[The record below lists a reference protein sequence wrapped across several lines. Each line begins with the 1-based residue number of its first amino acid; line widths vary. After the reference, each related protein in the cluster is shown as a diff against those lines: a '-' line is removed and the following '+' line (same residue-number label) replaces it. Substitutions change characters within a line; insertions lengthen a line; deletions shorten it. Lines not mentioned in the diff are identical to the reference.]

1 MNLKKYDN
9 KKVRFI
15 DAENNI
21 IEGICEYY
29 TKEMTEAMYGID
41 SECLKITCF
50 LFRKNEIKDIT
61 VINEFSEHYG
71 RLEEMAV
78 EDGMDLVDEI
88 LYSEEDEHVYRL
100 LLCLEDKLDSINY
113 QKELIKELI
122 PFAKYN
128 ENKKIAKELKKIMDL
143 MKC

>member
-9 KKVRFI
+9 KKVRFK
-15 DAENNI
+15 DSENNI
-21 IEGICEYY
+21 IEGISEYY
-29 TKEMTEAMYGID
+29 TKEMAEAIYGID

-50 LFRKNEIKDIT
+50 LFRKSEINNIT
-61 VINEFSEHYG
+61 IIDEFNNPYS

-100 LLCLEDKLDSINY
+100 LLCIEDKLDSINY
-113 QKELIKELI
+113 QKELYPKLI
-122 PFAKYN
+122 SFAKYN
-128 ENKKIAKELKKIMDL
+128 ENKKIAKELEKIIDL
-143 MKC
+143 IKC

>member
-15 DAENNI
+15 DSENNI

-29 TKEMTEAMYGID
+29 TREMSEAMYGID
-41 SECLKITCF
+41 SDCLKITCF
-50 LFRKNEIKDIT
+50 LFRKSEIKDIT
-61 VINEFSEHYG
+61 IIDEFSEPYG

-78 EDGMDLVDEI
+78 EDGMDLVDEM

-100 LLCLEDKLDSINY
+100 SKRIIC
-113 QKELIKELI
+113 
-122 PFAKYN
+122 
-128 ENKKIAKELKKIMDL
+128 
-143 MKC
+143 

>member
-71 RLEEMAV
+71 RLEEMAL

-122 PFAKYN
+122 SFFKYN
-128 ENKKIAKELKKIMDL
+128 ENKKIAKELEKL
-143 MKC
+143 MNLIKC

>member
-29 TKEMTEAMYGID
+29 TKEMTETIYGIN

-61 VINEFSEHYG
+61 IINEFSTPYG

-78 EDGMDLVDEI
+78 EDGIDLVDEI

-143 MKC
+143 IKC